1 MKSSDLFDALG
12 EVNGKY
18 LIEAQ
23 ERAKKAKEASESKLI
38 VSGVEVMNKKHVWRK
53 VTSTAVIAATVV
65 LIVGT
70 VLHIGKNNDFG
81 KNIFKADNN
90 SVIEY
95 NNLDLSNIKIAENIP
110 KSGEWKTMI
119 FEYHPLNADTI
130 NILNAIAKAYNGDT
144 IDENNV
150 FCNIFQADNSAPPKD
165 IAFPDITSEMYN
177 DAAYMRYIGDNL
189 YIDTTIHGKVELYN
203 RKNVKNILGIE
214 YDEVWSWRPSY
225 NGSVEKNY
233 ELQTGSRITD
243 SYRLN
248 DKQVSVDTALL
259 YALSYLNSGKLS
271 PICSAEYEYSP
282 LFVDVYKFDEEK
294 YGYYFTFNL
303 SYDGVPLDSSSAVS
317 PESAPVSNTIK
328 LLMLSEDSIDWLWTC
343 PMNQDAPVSQKKA
356 EINIDYERAC
366 EIVSEALS
374 QEHVFKVSKAEL
386 LYCTTELTDEN
397 TRWIYT
403 GIKAEPMWQFHIT
416 NVGVQEYSSICIDVS
431 AVDGRVYMR
440 YE

>member
-1 MKSSDLFDALG
+1 MKKNLLLRPFFISMVILLLCSSFG
-12 EVNGKY
+12 CSTFNTGK
-18 LIEAQ
+18 
-23 ERAKKAKEASESKLI
+23 SK
-38 VSGVEVMNKKHVWRK
+38 S
-53 VTSTAVIAATVV
+53 
-65 LIVGT
+65 
-70 VLHIGKNNDFG
+70 NDC
-81 KNIFKADNN
+81 K
-90 SVIEY
+90 Y
-95 NNLDLSNIKIAENIP
+95 RNLDLSNIKIAENIP
-110 KSGEWKTMI
+110 NSGEWKTMI
-119 FEYHPLNADTI
+119 FDYHPVNADTL
-130 NILNAIAKAYNGDT
+130 NILNTTAILYNGET
-144 IDENNV
+144 VNKNKV
-150 FCNIFQADNSAPPKD
+150 VCNIYTDSNDAPPKD
-165 IAFPDITSEMYN
+165 IAFPDITSEMYKN
-177 DAAYMRYIGDNL
+177 AAYMRYIGDEL
-189 YIDTTIHGKVELYN
+189 YIDTTIHGKIELYN
-203 RKNVKNILGIE
+203 RKNVKDILGIN
-214 YDEVWSWRPSY
+214 YDDLWSWRPSF
-225 NGSVEKNY
+225 NGSVEKRVD
-233 ELQTGSRITD
+233 LQTSPVMD
-243 SYRLN
+243 VYNLN
-248 DKQVSVDTALL
+248 NKQVSVDAALQ
-259 YALSYLNSGKLS
+259 YALSYINSDNIS
-271 PICSAEYEYSP
+271 PICSAIYEYSP

-294 YGYYFTFNL
+294 YGYYFVFNL

-343 PMNQDAPVSQKKA
+343 PMNQDAPVSEEKA